1 MVVVRERGHG
11 RGGRRHGLVDR
22 SPGKRRQAKFAV
34 GMSREPCFSF
44 SSPMHGFC
52 GVAEINEAELR
63 QSRAERAEACTGLSL
78 RLLRRMSRW
87 LE

>member
-22 SPGKRRQAKFAV
+22 SPGKRTLAKFAV
-34 GMSREPCFSF
+34 EMSRELCFSF

-52 GVAEINEAELR
+52 GVAEINEAEQR
-63 QSRAERAEACTGLSL
+63 QSRAEACTGLSS
-78 RLLRRMSRW
+78 RLLRRMSR
-87 LE
+87 